1 MWIDTHAHMYQSVF
15 EEDWMDVVARLHDQK
30 IQHVMLPNI
39 DMESIASMMRLVK
52 EDSKIFKPMMGLHP
66 CDVKEDFEK
75 VLENMEPL
83 IEAHGCCGIG
93 EAGID
98 LYWDKSTL
106 DIQKEA
112 LIIQIEWAK
121 KYNLPLILHARES
134 FHEILPLIQKHHDAR
149 LRGIFHCFTGSPQ
162 IAEQI
167 LEMDS
172 FMMGIGGV
180 ITYPKTNLKETLK
193 NVPLSH
199 IVLETDA
206 PFLPPVPYRGKRN
219 ESGYIP
225 IIGEHLVD
233 VYGGTLEHIA
243 QSTTAN
249 ALRIFG
255 LS

>member
-1 MWIDTHAHMYQSVF
+1 
-15 EEDWMDVVARLHDQK
+15 
-30 IQHVMLPNI
+30 
-39 DMESIASMMRLVK
+39 
-52 EDSKIFKPMMGLHP
+52 
-66 CDVKEDFEK
+66 
-75 VLENMEPL
+75 MEPL

-193 NVPLSH
+193 KVPLSH

-219 ESGYIP
+219 ESSYIP